1 MPSTMYIFTGTMV
14 SEILIILLLIL
25 FNGVLAMSEIAMV
38 SVRRVRLE
46 NAAKRGDIRAK
57 RALDLHN
64 EPTKFLS
71 TVQIGITL
79 ISILTGIFSGA
90 AIKDSIAQSIA
101 KLPFEF
107 ITEYTDTIALVIVVI
122 IITAVSLII
131 GELVPKRIGMR
142 YPEPI
147 AKTMAGPMLVLSAI
161 TRPFVWLLTKASDLI
176 MRLLQIK
183 GYNDDQVTEE
193 EIKAIIQEG
202 TQTGA
207 IEEIEQDIVSRVFHL
222 GDRRIASLMTHRND
236 IIWLDVNEPIERV
249 YEDIQSEVHSIYPVC
264 ETEFD
269 KVIGIVYI
277 KDLFIARTKK
287 EITSLRELIKP
298 VLFLPENNTA
308 YDVLAKF
315 KESKIHYAL
324 VVDEYGSSQGLVTI
338 NDILEALVGEFDE
351 LNLPDYSIIE
361 REDGSYLI
369 DAALPF
375 YDFLNYF
382 EMEEEFARLDELE
395 YNTLAGFLLHQL
407 ERIPREGERVDWK
420 QYEFEVVD
428 MDATRIDK
436 VLFRQK

>member
-161 TRPFVWLLTKASDLI
+161 TRPFVWLLTQASDLI

>member
-1 MPSTMYIFTGTMV
+1 MF
-14 SEILIILLLIL
+14 SEILIILLLIV
-25 FNGVLAMSEIAMV
+25 FHGVLAMSEIAMV
-38 SVRRVRLE
+38 SVRKIRLE
-46 NAAKRGDIRAK
+46 SAAKRGDIRAK
-57 RALDLHN
+57 RALALHN

-90 AIKDSIAQSIA
+90 TIKDTIAFEIA
-101 KLPFEF
+101 KISVPA
-107 ITEYTDTIALVIVVI
+107 IQEYAESIALVIVVI
-122 IITAVSLII
+122 LITAVSLIV

-142 YPEPI
+142 FPEPI
-147 AKTMAGPMLVLSAI
+147 AKTMAGPMLFLSAL
-161 TRPFVWLLTKASDLI
+161 TKPFVWFLTKASDLLL
-176 MRLLQIK
+176 RVLQIK
-183 GYNDDQVTEE
+183 GSSDEQVTEE

-207 IEEIEQDIVSRVFHL
+207 IEEIEQDIVERVFHL

-236 IIWLDVNEPIERV
+236 IIWLDVSEPIERV

-264 ETEFD
+264 DGEFD
-269 KVIGIVYI
+269 KVLGIVYI
-277 KDLFIARTKK
+277 KDLFIARTKQ
-287 EITSLRELIKP
+287 EITGLRELIRP

-324 VVDEYGSSQGLVTI
+324 VVDEYGSAQGLVTI

-361 REDGSYLI
+361 REDGSFLI

-382 EMEEEFARLDELE
+382 EMEEEFAMLDEVE

-407 ERIPREGERVDWK
+407 ERIPKEGERVDWK
-420 QYEFEVVD
+420 QYEFEVMD

-436 VLFRQK
+436 VLFRRK

>member
-264 ETEFD
+264 DTEFD